1 MNDTAP
7 PSQPVPETAAPIPPN
22 DKVQIGP
29 LDV

>member
-1 MNDTAP
+1 MSETAP
-7 PSQPVPETAAPIPPN
+7 PTLPVPETAAPAKPS